1 MSVLVVGL
9 SHHTAPL
16 DLLERAALDAVRAR
30 ELTSRLVDA
39 GHVDEAVVLA
49 TCNRLEVYTQVTAF
63 HGGVADVSDALART
77 TGLSR
82 DELTDH
88 LYVRYAD
95 HAVAHL
101 FSVASG
107 LDSMAIGESQVL
119 GQVRSALRRAQEDGT
134 VGRVLDHLLQRSLRV
149 GKRAHSETGL
159 DRAGHSLVE
168 AGLEH
173 APRAVGPLA
182 DAHALVVGAGA
193 MSALAATTLHRLG
206 TRSITVANRTAQR
219 AQRLAESVDG
229 TWLTLDDGDA
239 LRDAVAAADVVLSCT
254 GAVGHVLDVA
264 LVSAARTRRGGA
276 PQLVVDLALPRDVA
290 PGVSE
295 LDGVTVVGLA
305 ELGEQLAHVEV
316 GADLADARAIVAE
329 EVAAYLA
336 DQRAEEVAPTVVAL
350 RGRAR
355 EVVDAEL
362 GRLRQRLG
370 DRLDE
375 AVEAEVVQA
384 VNRVVDKLL
393 HTPTVRVKSLAA
405 RGEDGTSYA
414 AVLRELFDLDTEA
427 VSRVSDVLRAVG
439 AERLP
444 ADTRGP
450 ADTLVPADTLPE
462 VPRGG
467 AR

>member
-16 DLLERAALDAVRAR
+16 EMLERAALDATGARA
-30 ELTSRLVDA
+30 LASRLR
-39 GHVDEAVVLA
+39 GTEHVDEAVVLS
-49 TCNRLEVYTQVTAF
+49 TCNRLEVYAHVGTF
-63 HGGVADVSDALART
+63 HGGVADVGSALAQT
-77 TGLSR
+77 TGMTLA
-82 DELTDH
+82 DLTDH

-101 FSVASG
+101 FTVASG

-119 GQVRSALRRAQEDGT
+119 GQVRAALRRAQDDGT

-173 APRAVGPLA
+173 APATVGKLSSTR
-182 DAHALVVGAGA
+182 ALVVGAGA
-193 MSALAATTLHRLG
+193 MSALAATTLHRLSA
-206 TRSITVANRTAQR
+206 RSITVANRTTQR

-229 TWLTLDDGDA
+229 RWLTLDDEQA
-239 LRDAVAAADVVLSCT
+239 LRSALAEADVVLSCT
-254 GAVGHVLDVA
+254 GAVGHVLD
-264 LVSAARTRRGGA
+264 LRTVSAARVLRGDR
-276 PQLVVDLALPRDVA
+276 PQLIIDLALPRDVA
-290 PGVSE
+290 PGVGE

-305 ELGEQLAHVEV
+305 ELGEELAHVQV
-316 GADLADARAIVAE
+316 GADIAEARAIVAE
-329 EVAAYLA
+329 EVEAYLA
-336 DQRAEEVAPTVVAL
+336 DQRADEVAPTVVAL

-362 GRLRQRLG
+362 ARMRQRLG
-370 DRLDE
+370 DELDP

-405 RGEDGTSYA
+405 QAPGGTSYA
-414 AVLRELFDLDTEA
+414 AALRELFDLDADA
-427 VSRVSDVLRAVG
+427 VARVSDVLRAV
-439 AERLP
+439 P
-444 ADTRGP
+444 ADQVVQT
-450 ADTLVPADTLPE
+450 DVT
-462 VPRGG
+462 GG
-467 AR
+467 GR